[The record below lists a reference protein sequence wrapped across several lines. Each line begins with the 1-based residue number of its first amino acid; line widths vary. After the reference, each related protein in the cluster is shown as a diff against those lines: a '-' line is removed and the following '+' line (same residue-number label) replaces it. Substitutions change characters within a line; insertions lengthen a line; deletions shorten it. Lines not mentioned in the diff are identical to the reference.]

1 MKAST
6 VSRRIFRRALIGAR
20 MVEMSIL
27 GSNDLLDASGGH
39 WPASFPAA
47 PSVRSAS
54 PVRPAPKTRD
64 ERNMTPVP
72 RDRQKNRG
80 MRSRCLV
87 FLFTV
92 SAALAFADAP
102 PVAAAEPTRVASVAT
117 SGTEPSEASAL
128 TAYLAARAWLDADA
142 LPAEGEEAAR
152 VPLEATTSVC
162 VLLRL
167 DGRLV
172 GAGHDELDAPR
183 STAAATADD
192 AGLLLRRAV
201 GRAVARALADTTIA
215 SVRAEL
221 GDKVTAR
228 LSLEVELGGP
238 LRPLIGRTIA
248 DAARRVAAGN
258 EGVAVLRGERAH
270 RAFPSRLLAADTAAR
285 TDRIIAGLLLEAGLP
300 AKDLPEFSAEE
311 RVSLAR
317 FHSIRL
323 RADSPDAAP
332 AVVTRAGRLVAQREL
347 TEGFVRAAAA
357 QLAARLAAQ
366 VVPADPS
373 RANSPQRLL
382 GTLNPTADLYDP
394 PLAAP
399 SDAALASLAL
409 ARASRSPLLPE
420 PIRGHAAA
428 RARALIGW
436 LSALPGED
444 RSVAADCLAAIAS
457 AELGEEGD
465 GGDGGTGADVA
476 SAAQRASLR
485 DRIGTAA
492 RSLLAGGET
501 GDASD
506 ATRVALLA
514 AAAHALGDAV
524 TEGDLEALMLRL
536 EAHASERPAR
546 LVDAALPVA
555 LLAAS
560 PSLAERHRAPLRAL
574 FERLTTL
581 ASELQIGAAAL
592 GAAIE
597 VADPRSADLLG
608 GIEIPGSAS
617 GVADTQSLL
626 LMTGIAMTEAAHSP
640 EEWAADPTARATL
653 LPYARFVAQHIATD
667 PWVGG
672 FRNPRTLR
680 GLVRGSLL
688 RDDCPPGAT
697 SAALLFLL
705 SAAESGVFRDG
716 APAPQASPAAVP
728 EAPLDGSAGPK

>member
-1 MKAST
+1 M
-6 VSRRIFRRALIGAR
+6 
-20 MVEMSIL
+20 
-27 GSNDLLDASGGH
+27 
-39 WPASFPAA
+39 
-47 PSVRSAS
+47 
-54 PVRPAPKTRD
+54 
-64 ERNMTPVP
+64 
-72 RDRQKNRG
+72 
-80 MRSRCLV
+80 
-87 FLFTV
+87 FLFTLL
-92 SAALAFADAP
+92 AALSHP
-102 PVAAAEPTRVASVAT
+102 PLVASAGPARVAATAVASA
-117 SGTEPSEASAL
+117 EPSEATAL

-142 LPAEGEEAAR
+142 LPAESDPAAR
-152 VPLEATTSVC
+152 VSLEATTSVC

-183 STAAATADD
+183 STAAAASNDS
-192 AGLLLRRAV
+192 GLLLRRAV
-201 GRAVARALADTTIA
+201 GRAVARALADTTISA
-215 SVRAEL
+215 VRAEL

-248 DAARRVAAGN
+248 DAARRIASGN

-285 TDRIIAGLLLEAGLP
+285 TDRIITGLLLEAGLP
-300 AKDLPEFSAEE
+300 AKDLPEFTADE

-317 FHSIRL
+317 FQTIRL
-323 RADSPDAAP
+323 RADAPDAAP
-332 AVVTRAGRLVAQREL
+332 AVVTRAGRVVSQREL
-347 TEGFVRAAAA
+347 TEGFARASAA

-366 VVPADPS
+366 AVPADPS
-373 RANSPQRLL
+373 RADGPQRLL

-394 PLAAP
+394 PFAAP

-409 ARASRSPLLPE
+409 ARAARSPLLPE
-420 PIRGHAAA
+420 PIRVHAAA

-436 LSALPGED
+436 IATLPDGESAV
-444 RSVAADCLAAIAS
+444 SADCLAAIAS
-457 AELGEEGD
+457 AELVREG
-465 GGDGGTGADVA
+465 GGGVGVDVA
-476 SAAQRASLR
+476 ATAAQRASLR
-485 DRIGTAA
+485 DRIGVSV
-492 RSLLAGGET
+492 RSLLADGDTGG
-501 GDASD
+501 ASD
-506 ATRVALLA
+506 STRIALLA
-514 AAAHALGDAV
+514 AAAHTLGDAV
-524 TEGDLEALMLRL
+524 TESDLEALILRL

-546 LVDAALPVA
+546 LVDAALPIA
-555 LLAAS
+555 LLTAS
-560 PSLAERHRAPLRAL
+560 SSLAERHRAPLRAL
-574 FERLTTL
+574 FDRFTTL
-581 ASELQIGAAAL
+581 ASELQVGTPAPGAAAD
-592 GAAIE
+592 A
-597 VADPRSADLLG
+597 ADPRSADLVG

-640 EEWAADPTARATL
+640 EDWTADPTARATL
-653 LPYARFVAQHIATD
+653 LPYARFVVQHIATD

-728 EAPLDGSAGPK
+728 AAPFDGSAGPK

>member
-1 MKAST
+1 
-6 VSRRIFRRALIGAR
+6 

-27 GSNDLLDASGGH
+27 GSNDLLDASGGR

-64 ERNMTPVP
+64 ERTMTPVP

-92 SAALAFADAP
+92 SAALALADAR
-102 PVAAAEPTRVASVAT
+102 PVAAAEPMRVASVAT
-117 SGTEPSEASAL
+117 SETEPSEATAL

-172 GAGHDELDAPR
+172 GAGHDALDAPR

-192 AGLLLRRAV
+192 TGFLLRRAV

-323 RADSPDAAP
+323 RADSPGAAP

-366 VVPADPS
+366 VVPADAS
-373 RANSPQRLL
+373 GANSPQRLL

-394 PLAAP
+394 PFAAP

-436 LSALPGED
+436 IAMLPDGESA
-444 RSVAADCLAAIAS
+444 VAADCLAAIAS
-457 AELGEEGD
+457 SELGEEGD
-465 GGDGGTGADVA
+465 GGSGADVA
-476 SAAQRASLR
+476 SPTQRTSLG

-501 GDASD
+501 GDALD

-555 LLAAS
+555 LLAAP

-581 ASELQIGAAAL
+581 ASELQIGAAAP
-592 GAAIE
+592 GAAVA

-653 LPYARFVAQHIATD
+653 LPYARFVVQHIATD

-705 SAAESGVFRDG
+705 PAAESGVFRDG

-728 EAPLDGSAGPK
+728 EAPFDGSAGPK